1 MTPAINSAKKAKI
14 PYTVHSYDH
23 DPTATSYG
31 EEAAQ
36 KLGLDPQRVFK
47 TLVAQTDNKALVVAV
62 VPVAT
67 TLNLKQLARA
77 MGAKRA
83 EMADK
88 AAVERVTGYVLGG
101 VSPLGQKRRLA
112 TVIDSSAEHFPTIF
126 VSAGKRGLDLELR
139 PADLAKLT
147 GAGFFTIG
155 EQR

>member
-47 TLVAQTDNKALVVAV
+47 TLVAQTDDQALVVAV

>member
-47 TLVAQTDNKALVVAV
+47 TLVAQTDDQALVVAV

-88 AAVERVTGYVLGG
+88 AAVERVTGYVIGG
-101 VSPLGQKRRLA
+101 VSPLGQKRRLT

-147 GAGFFTIG
+147 GAGFFAIG
-155 EQR
+155 ERR